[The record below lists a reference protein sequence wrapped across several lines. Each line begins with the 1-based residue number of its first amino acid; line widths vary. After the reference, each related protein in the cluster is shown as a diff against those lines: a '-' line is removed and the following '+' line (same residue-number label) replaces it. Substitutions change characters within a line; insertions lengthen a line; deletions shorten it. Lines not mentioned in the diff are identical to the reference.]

1 MLQIS
6 LKFAGAREA
15 AVCFAGASLHPMST
29 VAATALSAMSAAT
42 QRFAAAAG
50 RIARPDASDLPRDI
64 VDLLTAKRDFEAN
77 LFVLR
82 VEAEMTDRLLDLK
95 A

>member
-1 MLQIS
+1 
-6 LKFAGAREA
+6 
-15 AVCFAGASLHPMST
+15 MSP
-29 VAATALSAMSAAT
+29 VAATALSGMQTAT

-50 RIARPDASDLPRDI
+50 RIARADSSDMPTDV

-77 LFVLR
+77 LLVLR
-82 VEAEMTDRLLDLK
+82 VETEMMDRLLDMK